1 MSTNIRF
8 SSGLHVFGN
17 TLDIFVGG
25 GYKEN
30 RTLKQ
35 MFADAVKVKDLKA
48 VKLVANW
55 HINENKS
62 HFIYK

>member
-8 SSGLHVFGN
+8 SSSLHVFSN
-17 TLDIFVGG
+17 TLDRFVGG

-35 MFADAVKVKDLKA
+35 MFVDAAKVKDLKG
-48 VKLVANW
+48 VELVANW
-55 HINENKS
+55 HINGNKS
-62 HFIYK
+62 NFINK

>member
-17 TLDIFVGG
+17 TLDRFVGG

-30 RTLKQ
+30 RTLEQ
-35 MFADAVKVKDLKA
+35 MFADAAKVKDLKG
-48 VKLVANW
+48 VGLIAN
-55 HINENKS
+55 
-62 HFIYK
+62 